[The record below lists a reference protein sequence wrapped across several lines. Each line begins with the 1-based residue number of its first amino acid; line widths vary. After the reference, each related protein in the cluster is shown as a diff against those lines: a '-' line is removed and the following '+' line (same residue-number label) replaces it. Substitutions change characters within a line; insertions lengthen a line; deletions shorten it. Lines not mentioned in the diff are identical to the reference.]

1 MERLMQ
7 RVRLAQKAIGKL
19 LELSCKN
26 YYTEIERDALI
37 QRFEFSYELIWKCA
51 KDYLRVRDGID
62 SASPRRVIRS
72 CRELGLLDEQETKL
86 ALQMSDDRN
95 LTVYTYDEEF
105 AEVLAGRISGYAVF
119 LQAWLERIAEDMQL

>member
-1 MERLMQ
+1 M
-7 RVRLAQKAIGKL
+7 
-19 LELSCKN
+19 S
-26 YYTEIERDALI
+26 
-37 QRFEFSYELIWKCA
+37 
-51 KDYLRVRDGID
+51 VRDGID

-95 LTVYTYDEEF
+95 LIVYTYDEEF